1 METAVKGRVIAL
13 DRVQGREAAA
23 LIEDGQLLDFL
34 IDPDDDTVLPGAICR
49 AIADR
54 PVKGQGG
61 LFVKLPGGAKG
72 FLRQVSGIA
81 PGQRLLVQV
90 TGPAEAGKALPV
102 TTRLLFRSRYAILT
116 PGAPGLNISRR
127 IHDTEIRDDLDA
139 LAREAMAGSTAD
151 LGLILRSAAAQ
162 VDEDEVREDIETTRA
177 LAEAVLA
184 DVAGEAE
191 LLVDGPGAHE
201 SAWRDWADPAP
212 DELVDGE
219 DAFAAHGVLD
229 LVEDL
234 LSPRVALPGGGHM
247 MIEPTRALIAV
258 DVNTGPDTSPAAS
271 LKANVAAA
279 RDLPRQLRLRGLGGQ
294 VVVDFAP
301 MPKKDRTALE
311 QVLRAAF
318 KTDGTE
324 TNLAGWTSLG
334 LFEIVRKRDRLP
346 LATLVGASLAG
357 DPA

>member
-1 METAVKGRVIAL
+1 MKGRVIAL
-13 DRVQGREAAA
+13 DTLNGREAAA
-23 LIEDGQLLDFL
+23 LIVDGQLQDFL
-34 IDPDDDTVLPGAICR
+34 IDPDDDNVLPGAIFR
-49 AIADR
+49 AVADR

-61 LFVKLPGGAKG
+61 LFVKLPDGSG

-90 TGPAEAGKALPV
+90 TGPAEPGKALPV
-102 TTRLLFRSRYAILT
+102 TTRLLFRSRYAIVT

-127 IHDTEIRDDLDA
+127 IHDAELRDELDRIA
-139 LAREAMAGSTAD
+139 TDCMAGAAAD
-151 LGLILRSAAAQ
+151 LGLILRSAAADA
-162 VDEDEVREDIETTRA
+162 DEEEIASDIHATRE

-184 DVAGEAE
+184 DIDGDAE

-212 DELVDGE
+212 DELAEHQGSFSE
-219 DAFAAHGVLD
+219 HGILD
-229 LVEDL
+229 LVETL

-258 DVNTGPDTSPAAS
+258 DINTGADTSPAAS

-294 VVVDFAP
+294 VVIDFAP
-301 MPKKDRTALE
+301 MPKKDRAVLE

-318 KTDGTE
+318 KTDGAE

-346 LATLVGASLAG
+346 LASLIEVQA
-357 DPA
+357 